1 MAEEQ
6 KQKLHKPILDHNG
19 KPYSPNQ
26 VLSLVR
32 AQLVEERIN
41 KERKAQLAIDGQ
53 LIPREA
59 VIRQAGALF
68 AAVRAKLL
76 LIPRTLCHKLVDKNH
91 REICDLMTVEI
102 YKALH
107 EMANFDQEVVRSDW
121 KPGSN
126 GDPFKQAKGGVRR
139 RVKLRGDAVGQ

>member
-6 KQKLHKPILDHNG
+6 KQKLHEPILDHNG

-32 AQLVEERIN
+32 AQLVEQRIER
-41 KERKAQLAIDGQ
+41 KKKAQLAIDGQ

-59 VIRQAGALF
+59 VIRQASALF
-68 AAVRAKLL
+68 GAVRAKLL
-76 LIPRTLCHKLVDKNH
+76 LIPRTLCHRLAGKDH
-91 REICDLMTVEI
+91 REICDVMTAEI
-102 YKALH
+102 HKALR
-107 EMANFDQEVVRSDW
+107 EMAGFDKEVVRADW

-126 GDPFKQAKGGVRR
+126 GDPFKPARLSVKRR
-139 RVKLRGDAVGQ
+139 IKPPQTSS